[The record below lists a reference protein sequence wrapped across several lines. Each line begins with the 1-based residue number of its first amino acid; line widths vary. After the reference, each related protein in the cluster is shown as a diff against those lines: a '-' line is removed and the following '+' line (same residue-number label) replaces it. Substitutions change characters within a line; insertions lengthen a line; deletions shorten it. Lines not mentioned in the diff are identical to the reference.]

1 MTTRWFLVAWLAA
14 SASPASAGRKDFAWL
29 YDTEIN
35 PERNVEIETWIQEEN
50 RKGDN
55 QVNETL
61 IWWAPTIG
69 VTQHLELAIP
79 IEFAY
84 ADDKMGFA
92 PTKLERWGG
101 ELRYRINTPDPAAAA
116 PVQVLLRGA
125 VKRAVDD
132 RGGVRGEADLVVSFG
147 DDPVRVLADVGGVVN
162 YGKDPTEAEVR
173 PALGISL
180 RLTDELRIGVEGYS
194 EIVVAA
200 DDVTWLAVGPDFS
213 WTHGRFWLVA
223 GYPIG
228 VFGIKD
234 APRVSFG
241 IAF

>member
-1 MTTRWFLVAWLAA
+1 MMGRWFTIALVLTSSHAW
-14 SASPASAGRKDFAWL
+14 AGRKDFAWL

-35 PERNVEIETWIQEEN
+35 PERNVEVETWIQEEN
-50 RKGDN
+50 RKGDHD
-55 QVNETL
+55 VNETL

-79 IEFAY
+79 IEFAFS
-84 ADDKMGFA
+84 DDRMGIA
-92 PTKLERWGG
+92 GTNLERWGG
-101 ELRYRINTPDPAAAA
+101 ELRYRFNSPDPVAAG
-116 PVQVLLRGA
+116 PLTFLLRGA

-132 RGGVRGEADLVVSFG
+132 RGGVRAEADVVVG
-147 DDPVRVLADVGGVVN
+147 YDGGPVRVLADVGTVVN
-162 YGKDPTEAEVR
+162 AGKDPTEAELR
-173 PALGISL
+173 PALGVSVKV
-180 RLTDELRIGVEGYS
+180 TDELRLGAEAYS
-194 EIVVAA
+194 ELVVAA
-200 DDVTWLAVGPDFS
+200 DEVSWLAVGPDVS
-213 WTHGRFWLVA
+213 WTHGRFWVVA